1 MKSRVLVLVAL
12 AASLG
17 LSLPSKAAR
26 LQSHEGTAIQTQL
39 LAQLSWDSLV
49 RQDEE
54 FKVEMPTPIETIE
67 IGKDPQ
73 PRELIRKSSFTST
86 PDKSTFSID
95 YVLLSGR
102 SDEALL
108 AKKADQKLK
117 EELTKRGK
125 THLLDKVK
133 KISHPGILFPIPG
146 REVREEGPEGVWV
159 LRVYAD
165 IGIQI
170 YTIEAGSSQ
179 ENVDKFLN
187 SFTLNPR

>member
-1 MKSRVLVLVAL
+1 MKSRVLVLAAL

-39 LAQLSWDSLV
+39 LAQLSWISFV

-54 FKVEMPTPIETIE
+54 FKAEMPKPIIVRE
-67 IGKDPQ
+67 G
-73 PRELIRKSSFTST
+73 PRLRMGSITRSLFTSK
-86 PDKSTFSID
+86 PDDTSTFSID
-95 YVLLSGR
+95 YMLLNGP

-108 AKKADQKLK
+108 AQKADERLKLALK
-117 EELTKRGK
+117 ERGK

-170 YTIEAGSSQ
+170 YTIEARSSQ

>member
-1 MKSRVLVLVAL
+1 MKSRVLVLAAL

-39 LAQLSWDSLV
+39 LAQLNWISLV

-54 FKVEMPTPIETIE
+54 FKAEMPHPITPEE
-67 IGKDPQ
+67 G
-73 PRELIRKSSFTST
+73 PRLRMGSITRSLFTSE
-86 PDKSTFSID
+86 PDDTSTFSID
-95 YVLLSGR
+95 YRLLNGR
-102 SDEALL
+102 SDEAIL
-108 AKKADQKLK
+108 ARAADEALKLALQK
-117 EELTKRGK
+117 RRK

-133 KISHPGILFPIPG
+133 KISHPGTLFPIPG
-146 REVREEGPEGVWV
+146 REVREEGLEGVWV

-170 YTIEAGSSQ
+170 YTIEARSSQ